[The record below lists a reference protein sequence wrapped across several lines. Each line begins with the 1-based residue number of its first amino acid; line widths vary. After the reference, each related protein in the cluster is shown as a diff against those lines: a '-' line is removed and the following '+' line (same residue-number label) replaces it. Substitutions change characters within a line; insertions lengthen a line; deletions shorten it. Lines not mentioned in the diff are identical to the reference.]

1 MRRSPTRLASVSIR
15 PETSASGSSVNEEIA
30 CLASRGSATEAA
42 RLIISMPKPGIDGL
56 DLVAEHPGE
65 TFHVAYGQRRTDAE
79 GLNAVVDAMKDKVQA
94 PGSKPLRLQRLAK
107 LDDKLACVAGDCFS
121 RRDRFSK
128 GAANLYKVRR
138 PHRIDRLTDPSQGLI
153 EAAAR
158 FGTEAQGERRARR
171 GRQFTDDCKTEDAKA
186 VDHILR
192 QAQSADRQIQDRFR
206 ALARWNDDGRTRG
219 KTRQRMSGAP
229 AAGEGGAG
237 AMPAVAIRSTIPC
250 SMASSPP

>member
-1 MRRSPTRLASVSIR
+1 MPTS
-15 PETSASGSSVNEEIA
+15 N
-30 CLASRGSATEAA
+30 
-42 RLIISMPKPGIDGL
+42 
-56 DLVAEHPGE
+56 
-65 TFHVAYGQRRTDAE
+65 GQRRTDAD

-107 LDDKLACVAGDCFS
+107 LDDKFACVAGDCFS

-128 GAANLYKVRR
+128 GASNLYKVRR

-158 FGTEAQGERRARR
+158 FGTEAQGERRAGC

-192 QAQSADRQIQDRFR
+192 QAQGADRQIQYRFR

-237 AMPAVAIRSTIPC
+237 GDAGGGDPLDHPLQHGVFSAVKMRR
-250 SMASSPP
+250 ASDIDDDPVVLVGGDDRRIVLQPRPRH